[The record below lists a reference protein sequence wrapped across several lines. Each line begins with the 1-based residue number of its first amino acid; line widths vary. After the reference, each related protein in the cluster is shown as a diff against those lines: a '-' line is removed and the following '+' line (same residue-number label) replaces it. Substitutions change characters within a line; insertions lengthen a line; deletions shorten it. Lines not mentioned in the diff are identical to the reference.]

1 MIRATL
7 GEEVP
12 IQVQVSTGQ
21 INLFARAK
29 VYDING
35 TLVNTMPLPHIVE
48 GLYGDTYTFSSV
60 SHYTIVYQLFTDAG
74 FNNASDFDIQ
84 AEIIEVNSD
93 KTNLVKLLGLTY
105 DNSVLDSH
113 VYDGDGL
120 LLSVRVRNYD
130 SKANALLGG
139 AAGLVNTW
147 NISATYVGGRLNTY
161 KVLRD

>member
-1 MIRATL
+1 MLKATL
-7 GEEVP
+7 GEEAP

-21 INLFARAK
+21 TNLFARAK
-29 VYDING
+29 IYNING
-35 TLVNTMPLPHIVE
+35 GLVTSLSLPHLVE
-48 GLYGDTYTFSSV
+48 GLYGDTYIFSSAG
-60 SHYTIVYQLFTDAG
+60 HYTVVYQLFTDSG
-74 FNNASDFDIQ
+74 FLTASDFDIQ
-84 AEIIEVNSD
+84 AEVIEANSD

-130 SKANALLGG
+130 SKTNALLGG